1 MENENTKAE
10 VNDTL
15 LEIVRDMNTEGWAE
29 TLTGILFEDE
39 EMKISGIA
47 KRAISGAFISS
58 ITGVTASDRLAR
70 CSLLR
75 VALH

>member
-15 LEIVRDMNTEGWAE
+15 LEIARDMNTEGWAE

-58 ITGVTASDRLAR
+58 ITGVAVAST
-70 CSLLR
+70 
-75 VALH
+75 